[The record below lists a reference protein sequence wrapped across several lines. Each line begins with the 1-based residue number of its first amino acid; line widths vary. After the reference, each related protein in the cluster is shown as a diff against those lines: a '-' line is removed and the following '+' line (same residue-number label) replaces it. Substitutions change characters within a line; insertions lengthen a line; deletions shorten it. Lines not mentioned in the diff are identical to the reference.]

1 MIKPKELAVKVD
13 EFLKRDIEVI
23 DNYCDEF
30 LKDLRLSKKH
40 AGSLLGL
47 CQLCYAQGYVDCEKD
62 KEAEKQK

>member
-23 DNYCDEF
+23 DDYCDEF

-40 AGSLLGL
+40 AGALMGL
-47 CQLCYAQGYVDCEKD
+47 CQLCYAQGYVDCEKG
-62 KEAEKQK
+62 KEEKK

>member
-1 MIKPKELAVKVD
+1 MINPKELAVKVD

-40 AGSLLGL
+40 AVALMGL
-47 CQLCYAQGYVDCEKD
+47 CQLCYAQGYVDCEKA
-62 KEAEKQK
+62 KEDNK

>member
-1 MIKPKELAVKVD
+1 MINPKELAVKVD

-40 AGSLLGL
+40 AGALMGL
-47 CQLCYAQGYVDCEKD
+47 RQLCYAQGYVDCEMD
-62 KEAEKQK
+62 KEGDK